1 MPKYNVEL
9 KYTAYIM
16 YEVDAES
23 KTDAEDKAWGML
35 NNDDDHNGKSGDWEV
50 NSVENTCK

>member
-16 YEVDAES
+16 YEVDADNI
-23 KTDAEDKAWGML
+23 TDAEDKAWEML
-35 NNDDDHNGKSGDWEV
+35 NDDADHNGKSVDWEI
-50 NSVENTCK
+50 NSVERK